1 MKAKQAD
8 PLEQPDFR
16 KCVAF
21 HGHVCPGLATGY
33 RAARAGMD
41 WLDEHRAEDE
51 EVVAVVETDSCAA
64 DAVQVLTGC
73 TFGKGNFFFDDQ
85 GKMAFTFLSRSTG
98 RGVRLVRRSAGHG
111 PAPGDR
117 HGELMDRVRAGEAT
131 PEEQEAFQRM
141 HLEKARDV
149 LNKPLE
155 ELFVIRPVQRSLPPK
170 ARIEPSRVCEGC
182 GEAAMAT
189 RITEV
194 NGRSLCRACSSGG
207 AHVSS

>member
-33 RAARAGMD
+33 RAARAGLQ
-41 WLDEHRAEDE
+41 WLDEHRARDE

-73 TFGKGNFFFDDQ
+73 TFGKGNFVFDDQ

-117 HGELMDRVRAGEAT
+117 HGELMGRVRAGVAS
-131 PEEQEAFQRM
+131 PEEQEEFRRL
-141 HLEKARDV
+141 HLEKALDV

-155 ELFVIRPVQRSLPPK
+155 ELFRIQPVERPLPPK
-170 ARIEPSRVCEGC
+170 ARMEPSRVCDGC
-182 GEAAMAT
+182 GEPVMVSRMT
-189 RITEV
+189 QGD
-194 NGRSLCRACSSGG
+194 GRSLCRACAGG
-207 AHVSS
+207 GRKR